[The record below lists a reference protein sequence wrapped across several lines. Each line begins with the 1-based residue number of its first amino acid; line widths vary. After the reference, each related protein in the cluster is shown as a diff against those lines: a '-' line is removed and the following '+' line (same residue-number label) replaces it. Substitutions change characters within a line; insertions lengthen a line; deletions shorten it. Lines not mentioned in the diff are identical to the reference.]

1 MPPDPSLHKP
11 WTRPEAHR
19 AHHLE
24 NEAQAEIGPQHELAG
39 RARFVVA
46 ACSGCARVIFRADD
60 DSFAI
65 VNLTWSGQTEPEPWP
80 ATQRLGGFLAVE
92 SAADAHSH

>member
-1 MPPDPSLHKP
+1 M
-11 WTRPEAHR
+11 
-19 AHHLE
+19 
-24 NEAQAEIGPQHELAG
+24 
-39 RARFVVA
+39 
-46 ACSGCARVIFRADD
+46 IFRADD